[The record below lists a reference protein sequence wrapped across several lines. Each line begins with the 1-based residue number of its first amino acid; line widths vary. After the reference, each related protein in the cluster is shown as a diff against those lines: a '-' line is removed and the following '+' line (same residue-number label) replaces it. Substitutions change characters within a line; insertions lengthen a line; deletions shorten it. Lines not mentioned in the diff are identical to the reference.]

1 MEDRL
6 TMADYNIQMTTT
18 LHLVVTQPGRKTTQ
32 TEVTVITNT
41 GREICYHVA
50 LGNPINELML
60 TIKDME
66 GIPKNCQRLFCKG
79 QLLDYHKSLRDYN
92 IDETKP
98 VIYLDFKGHTQV
110 FVKIISSAGK
120 YSAVKRLDKKL
131 SLRVSEEMKASGL
144 KRMIEQREHIPAYY
158 QTLVYNGGV
167 LKDDQS
173 LGQYSIDHNSVL
185 YLWPET
191 LHPML
196 LAITIRTPTQT
207 RELRELKSS
216 TKIVNI
222 KRNACLMDVYSG
234 VSVEQYH
241 LFYGPTLLENNMSL
255 QDYMVTNGSE
265 LYFSPPEQFPIFVN
279 STLGSTISKCL
290 VQVRKTDEIKVIKN
304 KIRRAVDAP
313 HESLDLYLS
322 SMILDDH
329 KTVDNYT
336 ILAACSLTAVH
347 SGEIPVSIKTRFA
360 TVPLAIDPSQP
371 VESLMERITHSAE
384 LGIPLHR
391 QRLLFH
397 HMLLSTEKNRHKTIG
412 ELNISAGSTLNLVVT
427 PGEMELYICTPQSS
441 TLTLV
446 CPIECTIRDVKE
458 AIEEIEGI
466 PIENQILPF
475 REENKTLKEC
485 SITPGTYLDVGIRM
499 SMCVFKMYTSPED
512 YIIQLAH
519 NTCLKVCVQPGNCCK

>member
-1 MEDRL
+1 M
-6 TMADYNIQMTTT
+6 
-18 LHLVVTQPGRKTTQ
+18 
-32 TEVTVITNT
+32 
-41 GREICYHVA
+41 
-50 LGNPINELML
+50 
-60 TIKDME
+60 
-66 GIPKNCQRLFCKG
+66 
-79 QLLDYHKSLRDYN
+79 
-92 IDETKP
+92 
-98 VIYLDFKGHTQV
+98 

-265 LYFSPPEQFPIFVN
+265 LYFAPPEQFPIFVN
-279 STLGSTISKCL
+279 STLGSTFSKCL

-371 VESLMERITHSAE
+371 VESLMERISHSAE
-384 LGIPLHR
+384 LGISLHR

-427 PGEMELYICTPQSS
+427 PGEMELYTTLQHLKNYEQFKDCSHITSQSIELDDGVGVVITQGDIQPLCLCMRMHVILLLRGPTFFYMVY
-441 TLTLV
+441 TLLYTVQVHDMYIYTVPLIPLNDLYTNLVLFSYRKSETL
-446 CPIECTIRDVKE
+446 E
-458 AIEEIEGI
+458 AYSNEDTTKGSYMYW
-466 PIENQILPF
+466 
-475 REENKTLKEC
+475 RV
-485 SITPGTYLDVGIRM
+485 SI
-499 SMCVFKMYTSPED
+499 
-512 YIIQLAH
+512 
-519 NTCLKVCVQPGNCCK
+519 